1 MGRPAVVSQV
11 VTRFARLPSCR
22 TRGKTTGTLHFADA
36 IANAVLFLHHTG
48 FGPAPLMSAHD
59 APVAAGGVSPAVER
73 LREVGTGVSAAF
85 VLLAALLPLGLI
97 AFAPLGESAV
107 QAGVRAAFAAAIFGN
122 VTALFL
128 SGALL
133 PNEVPRASSVFLF
146 AAFVGRIAFDPALR
160 GLPGGGAAEIV
171 FLAAVCLMLTAIV
184 QVLFGFLRLG
194 NIARFVPYPVV
205 AGLMTG
211 LAVTLMYYELPEI
224 LGMHHGNGG
233 ADEHHGINPWTLLV
247 AVVTIVAVV
256 GVGRRWPKLPSKLI
270 GIAAGTLVAIGIGII
285 APAVDF
291 GPRIPFLGQLPA
303 PDKLLPFFSQG
314 GFDLVLHYR
323 YELVVAA
330 LTIAVVGSL
339 DSLLSAVG
347 EADGPLDTAHHPNRL
362 LVALGCG
369 NLMSSLFGGVPVAY
383 SSHHALATHAGG
395 PRRILSSVATT
406 GTLVLLLLYG
416 APLLKLIPIGVLSG
430 VMVVL
435 AFGLI
440 DRWAGSTLARVRRG
454 QYDSELIV
462 NIVLVVLVAGVTI
475 AFGLIAAV
483 VTGLILSLG
492 LFLAVMNRSLI
503 RSVTT
508 GATRGSRRVYP
519 PDQAS
524 FLRVEGHKF
533 KVIELDGAIF
543 FGTADRLALEVTRAA
558 QNARYVVLD
567 LRRVNMIDASGALML
582 HRLSSRLRGR
592 GIALLLA
599 HLTATSNLGR
609 AVTGAGVYTE
619 RHHADWFDDADRA
632 LEWIESELLRHA
644 QLGNA
649 NRELAIGEFAL
660 LAGLTA
666 DELEFMKPYLDR
678 QLFPT
683 RSALYHEGQTGDR
696 MYLLARG
703 AVSIVAEDPEA
714 RGKHRRV
721 VTLAPGVIFGE
732 SAMVEGGT
740 RSVTAIAENEV
751 VTYSMSRR
759 NFDAI
764 HAARPD
770 LYRRLVLN
778 MLSHLSGLLRMTT
791 GILRE
796 TGDSVD

>member
-1 MGRPAVVSQV
+1 
-11 VTRFARLPSCR
+11 
-22 TRGKTTGTLHFADA
+22 
-36 IANAVLFLHHTG
+36 
-48 FGPAPLMSAHD
+48 MSGHD
-59 APVAAGGVSPAVER
+59 APPPQPGASPVAEWM
-73 LREVGTGVSAAF
+73 REIGTGMSATF

-97 AFAPLGESAV
+97 AFAPIGEFAV

-122 VTALFL
+122 ITALFL

-146 AAFVGRIAFDPALR
+146 AAFVAQIATDVELR
-160 GLPGGGAAEIV
+160 SLKDGGVDEII
-171 FLAAVCLMLTAIV
+171 FLAAVCLTLTAVV

-211 LAVTLMYYELPEI
+211 LAITLMYYELPEV
-224 LGMHHGNGG
+224 LGMHGG
-233 ADEHHGINPWTLLV
+233 GGGEEHHGINYWTLLV
-247 AVVTIVAVV
+247 AGVTIVVIA
-256 GVGRRWPKLPSKLI
+256 GVMRRWPGLPSKLI
-270 GIAAGTLVAIGIGII
+270 GIAAGTLVAIGIGLV
-285 APAVDF
+285 APGVDF
-291 GPRIPFLGQLPA
+291 GPHIPFLGTLPV
-303 PDKLLPFFSQG
+303 PDKVLPLFSQDG
-314 GFDLVLHYR
+314 IDLVLRFR

-369 NLMSSLFGGVPVAY
+369 NFMSSLFGGVPVAY
-383 SSHHALATHAGG
+383 SSHHVLVTHRGG
-395 PRRILSSVATT
+395 SRRILSSLATT
-406 GTLVLLLLYG
+406 ATLVLLLVYG

-454 QYDSELIV
+454 LYDSELIV

-483 VTGLILSLG
+483 ITGLVLSMG

-503 RSVTT
+503 RSVNT

-524 FLRVEGHKF
+524 FLRVEGHQI

-558 QNARYVVLD
+558 QNARYVILD
-567 LRRVNMIDASGALML
+567 LRRVNMVDASGALML
-582 HRLSSRLRGR
+582 QRLSSRLHDK

-599 HLTATSNLGR
+599 HLTATSKLGR
-609 AVTGAGVYTE
+609 AVTGAGVFTE
-619 RHHADWFDDADRA
+619 RYHADWFDDADRA
-632 LEWIESELLRHA
+632 LEWAENELLRKSRA
-644 QLGNA
+644 GA
-649 NRELAIGEFAL
+649 DDRELAISEFAL

-666 DELEFMKPYLDR
+666 EELHFMKPYLDR

-703 AVSIVAEDPEA
+703 AVSIVAEDPES

-732 SAMVEGGT
+732 SAMIEGGT
-740 RSVTAIAENEV
+740 RSVTAVAENEV
-751 VTYSMSRR
+751 VTYSLSRK
-759 NFDAI
+759 NLDAI
-764 HAARPD
+764 HAERPD

-778 MLSHLSGLLRMTT
+778 MLGHLSGLLRMTS

-796 TGDSVD
+796 TSDTVD